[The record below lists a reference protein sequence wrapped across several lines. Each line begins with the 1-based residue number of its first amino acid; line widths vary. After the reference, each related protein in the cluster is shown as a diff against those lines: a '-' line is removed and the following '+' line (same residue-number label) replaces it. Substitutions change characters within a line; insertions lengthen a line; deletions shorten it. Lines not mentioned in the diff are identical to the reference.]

1 MSSNPGSGVPY
12 KTLQS
17 DTKSSPKVVPP
28 EADVVVIGGG
38 SIGCSTLYHLTKLG
52 VNNVVLLER
61 DQLTAGTTWHTA
73 GLVWRLRPSDI
84 EVELLNYMRHLVRD
98 VLEEETGIV
107 PGWIE
112 NGGLFIASTKERLD
126 EYKRLGTIGKVYGV
140 ESYVLSPKETKDL
153 YPLMNVD
160 DLYGTLYSPGDG
172 TIDPAGYCTALAR
185 AATKDG
191 AKVLTDCPVT
201 GIQFGVDDFGIKR
214 VQGVETQYGTIK
226 TPVVVNC
233 SGVWSPYI
241 GKMADVSVP
250 LVAMHHA
257 YVVTE
262 RIEGIQNMP
271 NVRDHD
277 ASVYLKLQGDALSVG
292 GYEPNPIFWEDVK
305 NDFAFSLFELDWD
318 VFSQHVEGAV
328 NRVPVIGNTGVK
340 STVCGPESFT
350 PDHKPLMGES
360 PELRG
365 FFLGCGFNS
374 SGMMLGGGCGRQLAH
389 WVVHNRPEMDMY
401 SYDIRRFP
409 LSLVRNTRWLNDT
422 SHEAYAKN
430 YSMVFPHDEQLAG
443 RNQRKDAL
451 HEILEASGCHFQ
463 TRLGWERPG
472 YFLKNKTA
480 PVKDYD
486 FYGSYDHPPHKDY
499 EYCER
504 LEDDYTFD
512 FPKHHD
518 LIGDECLTCRNGV
531 AAFNMSYFGK
541 YYLIGPDAQKAADW
555 IFTNDVQKPNGS
567 TIYTCILNNAGGVE
581 SDLTVSP
588 ISPGDGSSSI
598 APKFEDRGFYIA
610 AAGFSAEHTKTHFK
624 TVIQDQRFNCEL
636 LDATEQMSLLSVQG
650 PKSRDVLQALTSTDL
665 SNENFP
671 FGTSQLIEIAGHT
684 LRAIRLTFVGELG
697 WELHM
702 PNESAV
708 DVYKAV
714 MKAGTPYGI
723 INAGYRA
730 IDSLSVE
737 KGYRHWHSSLRSSDT
752 PLEANLGF
760 TCKMKTD
767 VPFRGRDVI
776 AKQKEAGIKKKLAC
790 FTIEDHIPL
799 LGLEAIRRDG
809 ELVGFLRQG
818 EYGFHIKKSI
828 GYGYISNP
836 DGGKVTNKFL
846 KQGEYTIER
855 MGDVYPAQIHIKS
868 PFDPENK
875 RVQGIYED
883 LDAEFVD
890 SGRGKQAH

>member
-1 MSSNPGSGVPY
+1 MWRRLQTLQRLTHRYHGTPFQRQRGSNNCNYGNRALSSKPESGVPY
-12 KTLQS
+12 KTLKS
-17 DTKSSPKVVPP
+17 DKKTAPKVIPQ
-28 EADVVVIGGG
+28 EADVVIIGGG

-52 VNNVVLLER
+52 ITNAVLLER

-98 VLEEETGIV
+98 VLEEETGVV

-172 TIDPAGYCTALAR
+172 VIDPAGYCTALSR
-185 AATKDG
+185 AATRAG
-191 AKVLTDCPVT
+191 AKVITDCPVT
-201 GIQFGVDDFGIKR
+201 GIQVGVDDFGVKR
-214 VQGVETQYGTIK
+214 VQGVETEFGSIK
-226 TPVVVNC
+226 APIVVNC
-233 SGVWSPYI
+233 SGVWSPHI

-292 GYEPNPIFWEDVK
+292 GYESNPVFWDDVK

-318 VFSQHVEGAV
+318 IFSQHVEGAV
-328 NRVPVIGNTGVK
+328 NRVPVIGQTGVK

-365 FFLGCGFNS
+365 FYLGCGYNS
-374 SGMMLGGGCGRQLAH
+374 SGMMLGGGCGKELAH
-389 WVVHNRPEMDMY
+389 WVVHGRPELDMY
-401 SYDIRRFP
+401 SYDIRRF
-409 LSLVRNTRWLNDT
+409 SQGMVRNSRWLKET

-443 RNQRKDAL
+443 RNIRKDVL
-451 HEILEASGCHFQ
+451 HQILEDAGCHFQ

-472 YFLKNKTA
+472 YFLTTGTA

-486 FYGSYDHPPHKDY
+486 YYGSYDHPQHEMY
-499 EYCER
+499 EYGQR
-504 LEDDYTFD
+504 LEDDYSFD

-518 LIGDECLTCRNGV
+518 LIENECLTCRNGV

-541 YYLIGPDAQKAADW
+541 YYLTGPDAQRAADW
-555 IFTNDVQKPNGS
+555 IFSNDVQKPEGS
-567 TIYTCILNNAGGVE
+567 TVYTCILNKAGGVE
-581 SDLTVSP
+581 SDLTVST
-588 ISPGDGSSSI
+588 IAPGDGATSVTPNLTVEAFISQQQASVPNI
-598 APKFEDRGFYIA
+598 LRLISRLPLKTRGLTVNY
-610 AAGFSAEHTKTHFK
+610 KTLQRTFVYSVFK
-624 TVIQDQRFNCEL
+624 DQREPIHLQIAIF
-636 LDATEQMSLLSVQG
+636 LS
-650 PKSRDVLQALTSTDL
+650 SRDVLQALTSSDL
-665 SNENFP
+665 SNDSFP
-671 FGTSQLIEIAGHT
+671 FGTSQVVQLAGHT

-697 WELHM
+697 WELHI
-702 PNESAV
+702 PKDSTV
-708 DVYKAV
+708 DVYHAV
-714 MKAGTPYGI
+714 MKAGAAHGI

-737 KGYRHWHSSLRSSDT
+737 KGYRHWHTSLRSNDT
-752 PLEANLGF
+752 ALEAGLGF

-767 VPFRGRDVI
+767 VPFLGREAT
-776 AKQKEAGIKKKLAC
+776 AKQKEEGVKNKLAC
-790 FTIEDHIPL
+790 FTIDDHVPL
-799 LGLEAIRRDG
+799 LGLEAIRRNG

-818 EYGFHIKKSI
+818 EYGFQIKKSI
-828 GYGYISNP
+828 GYGYVKHP
-836 DGGKVTNKFL
+836 QGQRLPTN
-846 KQGEYTIER
+846 
-855 MGDVYPAQIHIKS
+855 S
-868 PFDPENK
+868 
-875 RVQGIYED
+875 
-883 LDAEFVD
+883 
-890 SGRGKQAH
+890 